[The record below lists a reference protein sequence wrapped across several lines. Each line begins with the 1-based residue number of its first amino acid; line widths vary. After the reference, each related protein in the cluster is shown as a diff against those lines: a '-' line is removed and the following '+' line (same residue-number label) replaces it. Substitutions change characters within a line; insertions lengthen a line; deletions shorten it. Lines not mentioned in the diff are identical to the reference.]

1 MKMASLITK
10 AFVLIY
16 VHYWNKGTSRLI
28 NQHRVLSQNKKK
40 EFLEIVVLISIR
52 EKFYETKRYVTAE
65 SDINY
70 LMNKNMNQW
79 YIYMRFII

>member
-1 MKMASLITK
+1 M
-10 AFVLIY
+10 
-16 VHYWNKGTSRLI
+16 
-28 NQHRVLSQNKKK
+28 LSKNKKK

-70 LMNKNMNQW
+70 VNEQKHEPMIF
-79 YIYMRFII
+79 IYMRFII